1 MSTLLQSRLRG
12 KGVYAITDGP
22 RDDLFAAVEAALA
35 GGARM
40 LQYRDKTTDKARR
53 SQEAA
58 ELASICARYEVPL
71 IINDDVGLAKE
82 CGAAGVHL
90 GVQDVSIAEARAA
103 LGPEAIIGVSCYG
116 SLERAAQ
123 MRDEGADYLGFGA
136 MYPSRTKPHAPVT
149 THDVLTQA
157 TRLGLPVVAIG
168 GLTPDN
174 TKPVIDAGADYVAV
188 VSAIFAAPDIQAATR
203 RFADLF
209 DARPGI
215 IQ

>member
-1 MSTLLQSRLRG
+1 MSTLLRARLSG

-35 GGARM
+35 GGARL
-40 LQYRDKTTDKARR
+40 LQYRDKTTDAARR
-53 SQEAA
+53 AREAA
-58 ELASICARYEVPL
+58 ELATLCARHDVPL
-71 IINDDVGLAKE
+71 IINDDVALAQA

-90 GVQDVSIAEARAA
+90 GVQDVSIAEARAI
-103 LGPEAIIGVSCYG
+103 LGPDAIIGTSCYG
-116 SLERAAQ
+116 SLERAKQ

-136 MYPSRTKPHAPVT
+136 MYPSTTKPHAPVT

-157 TRLGLPVVAIG
+157 SQLGVPVVAIG

-174 TKPVIDAGADYVAV
+174 ARSVIDAGADFIAV

>member
-1 MSTLLQSRLRG
+1 MSTLPLTRLRG

-35 GGARM
+35 GGARL
-40 LQYRDKTTDKARR
+40 LQYRDKTTDAERR
-53 SQEAA
+53 LQEAT
-58 ELASICARYEVPL
+58 ELASICARYGVPL
-71 IINDDVGLAKE
+71 IINDDVALAKAT
-82 CGAAGVHL
+82 GAAGVHV
-90 GVQDVSIAEARAA
+90 GFQDVSIAEARAA
-103 LGPEAIIGVSCYG
+103 LGPDAIIGVSCYG
-116 SLERAAQ
+116 SLERARQ

-136 MYPSRTKPHAPVT
+136 MYPSTTKPHAKVT

-157 TRLGLPVVAIG
+157 AQLGLPVVAIG

-174 TKPVIDAGADYVAV
+174 TKTVIDAGADYVAV

-203 RFADLF
+203 RFTDLF

>member
-1 MSTLLQSRLRG
+1 MSTLLRSRLRG

-35 GGARM
+35 GGARL
-40 LQYRDKTTDKARR
+40 LQYRDKTTDGERR
-53 SQEAA
+53 LQEAT
-58 ELASICARYEVPL
+58 ELASICARYGVPL
-71 IINDDVGLAKE
+71 IINDDVGLAKAT
-82 CGAAGVHL
+82 GAAGVHL
-90 GVQDVSIAEARAA
+90 GVQDVPIAEARAQ
-103 LGPEAIIGVSCYG
+103 LGEDAIIGVSCYG
-116 SLERAAQ
+116 SLDRARQ
-123 MRDEGADYLGFGA
+123 LRDEGADYLGFGA
-136 MYPSRTKPHAPVT
+136 MYPSTTKPHAPVT

-157 TRLGLPVVAIG
+157 SQLGLPVVAIG

-174 TKPVIDAGADYVAV
+174 TGPVIDAGADYVAV

>member
-1 MSTLLQSRLRG
+1 MSTLLRSRLRG

-35 GGARM
+35 GGARL
-40 LQYRDKTTDKARR
+40 LQYRDKTTDGVRR
-53 SQEAA
+53 LQEAT
-58 ELASICARYEVPL
+58 ELASICARYGVPL
-71 IINDDVGLAKE
+71 IINDDVGLAKAT
-82 CGAAGVHL
+82 GAPGVHL
-90 GVQDVSIAEARAA
+90 GVQDVSIAEARTQ
-103 LGPEAIIGVSCYG
+103 LGEDAIIGVSCYG
-116 SLERAAQ
+116 SLDRARQ
-123 MRDEGADYLGFGA
+123 LRDEGADYLGFGA
-136 MYPSRTKPHAPVT
+136 MYPSTTKPHAPVT

-157 TRLGLPVVAIG
+157 SQLGLPVVAIG

-174 TKPVIDAGADYVAV
+174 TGPVIDAGADYVAV

-215 IQ
+215 LQ

>member
-1 MSTLLQSRLRG
+1 MSTLLPTQLRG

-35 GGARM
+35 GGARL
-40 LQYRDKTTDKARR
+40 LQYRDKTTDAERR
-53 SQEAA
+53 LQEAT
-58 ELASICARYEVPL
+58 ELASICARYGVPL
-71 IINDDVGLAKE
+71 IINDDVALAKAT
-82 CGAAGVHL
+82 GAAGVHV
-90 GVQDVSIAEARAA
+90 GFQDVSIAEARAA
-103 LGPEAIIGVSCYG
+103 LGPDAIIGVSCYG
-116 SLERAAQ
+116 SLERARQ

-136 MYPSRTKPHAPVT
+136 MYPSTTKPHAPVT

-157 TRLGLPVVAIG
+157 AQLGLPVVAIG

-174 TKPVIDAGADYVAV
+174 TKTVIDAGADYVAV

-203 RFADLF
+203 RFTDLF